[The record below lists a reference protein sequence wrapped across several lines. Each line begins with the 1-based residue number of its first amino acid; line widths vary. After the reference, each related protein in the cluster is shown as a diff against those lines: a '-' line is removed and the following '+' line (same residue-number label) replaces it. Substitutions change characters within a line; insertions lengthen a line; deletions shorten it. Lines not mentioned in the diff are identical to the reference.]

1 MTTSVRKWVYIL
13 IACIVVVSISAIM
26 ARLIETGF
34 GKVDVQI
41 VKFPDSG
48 GVSLVGKLYRPIG
61 ATATN
66 KMPAV
71 LNLHGYQNDKNVD
84 ASYSIELSRRGFV
97 VLSMDAIGHG
107 DSGGGLSVG
116 GLLGDPTYTGSMQS
130 AYLLMKNMSF
140 VNTAQMGV
148 MGHSMGAII
157 AERIGTI
164 NPECRAVNIQCG
176 FAGKPKIKNVLLT
189 QARYDEFSFFREGLF
204 ISDNLPNH
212 ANRIASFGLTKPVQW
227 DTTYGNFAD
236 GTARRATLINME
248 HHFQPLMKKA
258 VAENVDW
265 MRLSL
270 KNGAKDKYWIEPA
283 CQIFMVK
290 EWFGLIT
297 LLLTLFSLIPLTN
310 ILLATNYFAPV
321 SQPMPNRYAPTKGKW
336 WLYAL
341 LNTTIAGI
349 TYPLTTQFGALSDKV
364 QAFLPWYKMQVGN
377 GVLLWLVL
385 NTLIGAIL
393 FFFWYRGAHKKQN
406 VTMYDMGVSFDKE
419 KTVFDW
425 AIIGKTVLLGFIL
438 FAYMYVFE
446 GIFQWAI
453 GQEFRFV
460 WPFMRQFPSLQH
472 FGMFFLYFIPAL
484 VFFLVNGGLFLF
496 GQIRQKESAKPGA
509 DLWIW
514 WAKILFAFLFG
525 LLIVWM
531 IQYVPWYIF
540 NAGPGF
546 ELLGLPQFSAMWPLM
561 LQVYI
566 PEFAILLLIHTWFYR
581 RTCRIYLGALIVS
594 ALMMWFL
601 TAGTIVAM

>member
-1 MTTSVRKWVYIL
+1 MTTSVRKWVYIF
-13 IACIVVVSISAIM
+13 IACILVISISAIM

-48 GVSLVGKLYRPIG
+48 GVSLVGKLYRPVD

-71 LNLHGYQNDKNVD
+71 LNVHGYQNDKNVD

-204 ISDNLPNH
+204 LSDNLPNH

-270 KNGAKDKYWIEPA
+270 KNGDKDKYWIEPCLPDIYGKRMA
-283 CQIFMVK
+283 RPDY
-290 EWFGLIT
+290 LIANP
-297 LLLTLFSLIPLTN
+297 LLTDPTN
-310 ILLATNYFAPV
+310 
-321 SQPMPNRYAPTKGKW
+321 Q
-336 WLYAL
+336 
-341 LNTTIAGI
+341 
-349 TYPLTTQFGALSDKV
+349 YPLGYQ
-364 QAFLPWYKMQVGN
+364 
-377 GVLLWLVL
+377 
-385 NTLIGAIL
+385 IL
-393 FFFWYRGAHKKQN
+393 CTG
-406 VTMYDMGVSFDKE
+406 
-419 KTVFDW
+419 
-425 AIIGKTVLLGFIL
+425 
-438 FAYMYVFE
+438 
-446 GIFQWAI
+446 
-453 GQEFRFV
+453 
-460 WPFMRQFPSLQH
+460 
-472 FGMFFLYFIPAL
+472 
-484 VFFLVNGGLFLF
+484 
-496 GQIRQKESAKPGA
+496 
-509 DLWIW
+509 
-514 WAKILFAFLFG
+514 
-525 LLIVWM
+525 
-531 IQYVPWYIF
+531 
-540 NAGPGF
+540 
-546 ELLGLPQFSAMWPLM
+546 FSAN
-561 LQVYI
+561 
-566 PEFAILLLIHTWFYR
+566 A
-581 RTCRIYLGALIVS
+581 
-594 ALMMWFL
+594 
-601 TAGTIVAM
+601 